1 MILRRELGMF
11 IDEPQAKTNPTEY
24 FSKIASRIPFIIEV
38 ASPIHSSSNMI
49 SITLMETNFK
59 VVNFNLK
66 NLPAFKLHW
75 VCVYVQT
82 PYEQL

>member
-1 MILRRELGMF
+1 MF

-59 VVNFNLK
+59 VVNFN
-66 NLPAFKLHW
+66 
-75 VCVYVQT
+75 
-82 PYEQL
+82 